1 MYIWPNKVK
10 LRWNMNLKRFRNSGK
25 IEVMIKNLPTK

>member
-1 MYIWPNKVK
+1 MYIWPN
-10 LRWNMNLKRFRNSGK
+10 LNWGEIRNFKRFRNSGK